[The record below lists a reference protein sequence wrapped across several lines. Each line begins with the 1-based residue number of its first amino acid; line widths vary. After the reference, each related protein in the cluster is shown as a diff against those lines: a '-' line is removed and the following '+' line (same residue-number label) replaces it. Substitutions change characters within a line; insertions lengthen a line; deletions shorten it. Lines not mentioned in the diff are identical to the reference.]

1 MTSTLLGG
9 HVQRADVGKGVI
21 TLELRVPG
29 KTWLVVLAD
38 FGPPR
43 KLVVG
48 DVRTLKFPARELL
61 GLRRRKDL
69 ERTNLVFLSGD
80 RVVLERRADPEEPS
94 ETGRFFTVVVRGAL
108 LVFAA
113 GDGGGLENHADDE
126 AFLKRSE
133 LQAEEALSRLGVGV
147 VDALRNGLRQA
158 FLKGEKRIARRQ
170 EAIGND
176 IEKLEQ
182 IQKLATMGPWLLAE
196 AGKVARGA
204 TVLEAVDWS
213 TGEAVPLR
221 FPLDPAKGAK
231 EQVEQLFRRAK
242 RSKQGLAIAESRY
255 FAADE
260 QRKALETAR
269 AQLDAPAPE
278 DAALHIDFL
287 KAVFADAKKTAPRD
301 LKAPENLPGAT
312 APRRTRIPY
321 RTFRARD
328 GGSILVGKGA
338 EGNDA
343 LTLHVARP
351 HDLWLHSKGRTGAHV
366 IVPLAKKQ
374 ECPPERFL
382 DAAQLAA
389 HFSEARGETIVDVQ
403 YTERKYLRKPK
414 GSARGFVIVDREKVI
429 ALRVAPAQVQFL
441 VDREEEG

>member
-21 TLELRVPG
+21 ALELRVPG

-113 GDGGGLENHADDE
+113 GDGRGLENHADDA

-269 AQLDAPAPE
+269 AQLDAPPADD
-278 DAALHIDFL
+278 DASHIDFL
-287 KAVFADAKKTAPRD
+287 KAVFADAKKAAPRD

-321 RTFRARD
+321 RTFLARD

-366 IVPLAKKQ
+366 VVPLAKKQ